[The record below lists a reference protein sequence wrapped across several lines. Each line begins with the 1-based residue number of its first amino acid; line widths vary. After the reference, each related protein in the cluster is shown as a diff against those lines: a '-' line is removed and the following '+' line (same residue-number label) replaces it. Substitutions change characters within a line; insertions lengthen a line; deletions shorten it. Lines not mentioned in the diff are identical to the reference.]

1 MIKSL
6 GLENSSVRLQPGTGS
21 LAVSQGHRLRCP
33 GSEGRAQ
40 GHSGSPAHRQHP
52 YLVDGLGEVD
62 VLLQGSNNR
71 VACADAGR
79 LRSLRRK
86 ATVAGGFMKEAAWE
100 LDLER
105 RVAFCKVR
113 IWGAWDSVS
122 DGSGRGAELCA
133 GNGSERV
140 AEERAASGEAVEHG
154 AERKARPAS
163 EDQAFNMPAKGAR
176 GETRKL

>member
-1 MIKSL
+1 
-6 GLENSSVRLQPGTGS
+6 
-21 LAVSQGHRLRCP
+21 
-33 GSEGRAQ
+33 
-40 GHSGSPAHRQHP
+40 
-52 YLVDGLGEVD
+52 
-62 VLLQGSNNR
+62 
-71 VACADAGR
+71 
-79 LRSLRRK
+79 
-86 ATVAGGFMKEAAWE
+86 MKEAAWE

-113 IWGAWDSVS
+113 TGVRTWGARDSVS

-133 GNGSERV
+133 GNESESERV